1 MNSGFFFINNSRYQS
16 VRSAVL
22 DSSRLTL
29 TNFLAEEVFLHLF
42 LFDELR
48 ISSLCRPTR
57 RLDSLDSTN
66 WAKPPGPRPR
76 PLRGTRRPVKLLK
89 SKNRTVPK
97 QRPAVDLDYAQSL
110 AICLAVAPALS
121 ASLLSIGQY
130 SRRCS
135 FCHRKL
141 PFLSWRRLPL
151 IWLHH
156 LLFIAPNE
164 SINQV
169 RESNLYPHPFTTERS
184 CQTTVVAISI
194 LAAVLIT
201 NARESSRR

>member
-130 SRRCS
+130 FLRCS
-135 FCHRKL
+135 FCHRIFEL
-141 PFLSWRRLPL
+141 APTPAHFASSFIIYCPQRIHQSSEGIEPLS
-151 IWLHH
+151 
-156 LLFIAPNE
+156 A
-164 SINQV
+164 SIHN
-169 RESNLYPHPFTTERS
+169 
-184 CQTTVVAISI
+184 
-194 LAAVLIT
+194 
-201 NARESSRR
+201 